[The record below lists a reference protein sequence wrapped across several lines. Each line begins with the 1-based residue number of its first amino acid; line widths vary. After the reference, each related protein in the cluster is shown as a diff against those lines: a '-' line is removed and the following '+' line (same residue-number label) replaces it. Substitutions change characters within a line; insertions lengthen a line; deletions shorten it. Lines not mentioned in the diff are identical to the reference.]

1 MKYVMIR
8 KLTAHAS
15 MEYVMSKKYDACRL
29 RKSFQTSATVKSS
42 QNKDDLEFKKDNII
56 QRF

>member
-1 MKYVMIR
+1 MIR

-15 MEYVMSKKYDACRL
+15 MEYVMSKKYDPCRL
-29 RKSFQTSATVKSS
+29 RKSFQTSATAKSS